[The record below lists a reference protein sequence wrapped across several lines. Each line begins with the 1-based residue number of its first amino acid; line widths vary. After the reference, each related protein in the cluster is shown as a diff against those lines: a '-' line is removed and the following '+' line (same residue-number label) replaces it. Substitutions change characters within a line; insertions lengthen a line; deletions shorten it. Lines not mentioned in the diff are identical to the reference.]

1 MKLHFPWGDIT
12 SSPSIIVIE
21 DIYALVV
28 PNREIQ
34 YDASK
39 EAERNRERKQKELKA
54 IEEQNNSKTV
64 EEGDK
69 GFIACLFTNILSN
82 LKITINRV
90 HIRYEDT
97 TSHVSHPFACGI
109 VLESLDLYNSPTTSN
124 LAETIGSSI
133 FEKIIKINGFGLYF
147 NTDNNFQMRFNKSNE
162 FKEDMSI
169 IFQSSLESDKF
180 TPQYIIQPIFAT
192 LNLLYNEKTRNQKL
206 MTPKELISM
215 ACIELR
221 WDENDTLISRL
232 STEWI
237 KSATANKD
245 NVENILQN
253 YQLLLQKY
261 NNIDI
266 EKYI

>member
-1 MKLHFPWGDIT
+1 M
-12 SSPSIIVIE
+12 
-21 DIYALVV
+21 
-28 PNREIQ
+28 
-34 YDASK
+34 
-39 EAERNRERKQKELKA
+39 
-54 IEEQNNSKTV
+54 
-64 EEGDK
+64 
-69 GFIACLFTNILSN
+69 
-82 LKITINRV
+82 

-97 TSHVSHPFACGI
+97 TSHVGHPFTCGI
-109 VLESLDLYNSPTTSN
+109 VLESLDLYNTPTTTN
-124 LAETIGSSI
+124 LGEAITSAI

-147 NTDNNFQMRFNKSNE
+147 NTDNNFQIRFNKSSE
-162 FKEDMSI
+162 FKEDMSVV
-169 IFQSSLESDKF
+169 FNSSIEPGKF
-180 TPQYIIQPIFAT
+180 IPQYIIQPIFAT

-232 STEWI
+232 SAEWI

-266 EKYI
+266 EKYILYFI